1 MTLSTLSV
9 VVADANLLPH
19 RTLLEQSAPAGTRF
33 AWLDRFD
40 ESAVASAL
48 PGADVLVGAN
58 FTQGLTDAAD
68 SLQLVHVA
76 GAGYDGID
84 AEALPA
90 GVRVANTFHHEGSIA
105 EHIVATTIV
114 LRRQILQQD
123 RALRTGRW
131 ATPVYEPERAQLSSL
146 EGATVG
152 FVGFGHIGQRTW
164 QGYRAF
170 GARAQVVSRSGRVPD
185 EVGSDLVSVAQLD
198 GLDALLESSDIVVL
212 CLPLDDSTRELIDAD
227 RLHRMRD
234 DALLVNVSRGPVVAP
249 GALYDALQE
258 NRIGGAVL
266 DTWYTYPTDGPQ
278 ARPAEQ
284 PFEALD
290 NVIMTPHSS
299 GVTAQTFQGR
309 ARDIAANIAR
319 LAEGAALDRVVI
331 TR

>member
-1 MTLSTLSV
+1 MTLPTLSV

-19 RTLLEQSAPAGTRF
+19 RTLLEQAAPAGTQF
-33 AWLDRFD
+33 TWLERFD
-40 ESAVASAL
+40 EAAVASAL
-48 PGADVLVGAN
+48 SGADVLVGAK
-58 FTQGLTDAAD
+58 FTAGLTDAAG

-84 AEALPA
+84 ADALPP
-90 GVRVANTFHHEGSIA
+90 GVQVANTFHHEGSIA

-123 RALRTGRW
+123 RALREDRW
-131 ATPVYEPERAQLSSL
+131 ATPVYEQGRAQLCSL
-146 EGATVG
+146 EGATIG

-164 QGYRAF
+164 QAYRAL
-170 GARAQVVSRSGRVPD
+170 GARARVVSRSGRVPD
-185 EVGSDLVSVAQLD
+185 DVAGDLESVAQLD
-198 GLDALLESSDIVVL
+198 GLDELLEESDIVVL
-212 CLPLDDSTRELIDAD
+212 CLPLDDSTRDLIGAD
-227 RLHRMRD
+227 QLHRMRD
-234 DALLVNVSRGPVVAP
+234 DALLVNVSRGPVVHEA
-249 GALYDALQE
+249 ALFDALRE

-266 DTWYTYPTDGPQ
+266 DTWYSYPADGST

-284 PFEALD
+284 AFETLD

-319 LAEGAALDRVVI
+319 LAEGAELERVVI

>member
-1 MTLSTLSV
+1 MTRSTLSV
-9 VVADANLLPH
+9 VVADTNLLPH
-19 RTLLEQSAPAGTRF
+19 RTLLEQAAPAGTRF
-33 AWLDRFD
+33 TWLDRFD
-40 ESAVASAL
+40 ESAVTSAL
-48 PGADVLVGAN
+48 PGADVLVGAK
-58 FTQGLTDAAD
+58 FTTGLTDASD
-68 SLQLVHVA
+68 SLKLVHVA

-84 AEALPA
+84 AEALPP
-90 GVRVANTFHHEGSIA
+90 GVRVANTYHHEGSIA

-123 RALRTGRW
+123 RALRAGRW
-131 ATPVYEPERAQLSSL
+131 ATPVYEQDRGQLSSL

-164 QGYRAF
+164 QAYRAF
-170 GARAQVVSRSGRVPD
+170 GARARVVSRSGRVPD
-185 EVGSDLVSVAQLD
+185 EVGRDLLSVAQLD
-198 GLDALLESSDIVVL
+198 GLDALLEESDIVVL

-227 RLHRMRD
+227 RLRRMRE

-249 GALYDALQE
+249 SALYDALQE

-266 DTWYTYPTDGPQ
+266 DTWYDYPTGGSQ

-284 PFEALD
+284 PFEGLD
-290 NVIMTPHSS
+290 NVTMTPHSS

-309 ARDIAANIAR
+309 ALDIAANIAL
-319 LAEGAALDRVVI
+319 LADGAELERVVI

>member
-1 MTLSTLSV
+1 MTRSTLSV
-9 VVADANLLPH
+9 VVADTNLLPH
-19 RTLLEQSAPAGTRF
+19 RALLEQASPAGTRF
-33 AWLDRFD
+33 TWLDRFD

-48 PGADVLVGAN
+48 PGADVLVGAK
-58 FTQGLTDAAD
+58 FTHGLTDAAD

-84 AEALPA
+84 LEALPA

-123 RALRTGRW
+123 RALRADRW
-131 ATPVYEPERAQLSSL
+131 ATPVYEQGRAQLSSL
-146 EGATVG
+146 EEATIG

-164 QGYRAF
+164 QAYRAL
-170 GARAQVVSRSGRVPD
+170 GARARVVSRSGRVPD
-185 EVGSDLVSVAQLD
+185 DVAGDLVSVAQLD
-198 GLDALLESSDIVVL
+198 GLDELLEESDIVVL
-212 CLPLDDSTRELIDAD
+212 CLPLDDSTRDLIDAGQ
-227 RLHRMRD
+227 LKRMRD
-234 DALLVNVSRGPVVAP
+234 DALLVNVSRGPVVNQAS
-249 GALYDALQE
+249 LFDALRE

-266 DTWYTYPTDGPQ
+266 DTWYTYPTDGST

-284 PFEALD
+284 PFETLD
-290 NVIMTPHSS
+290 NIIMTPHSS

-309 ARDIAANIAR
+309 ARDIAANLAR